1 MSFRDRIKGRYAIE
15 AKLGAGSFGEVY
27 TCWDTK
33 KSRNDDDIKV
43 IKVGLLFFS
52 VRCKFKVI
60 HIGNGAKAQP
70 DANGELQSTSSKK
83 AHEDAQREAKILK
96 KLNHKHIIQFHDS
109 FIAKDDFCIV
119 TEFCDGGDLEAFI
132 NR

>member
-43 IKVGLLFFS
+43 IKVDFFIFQLVVKLRSFTLEMEPKLSLMQMASSSLLH
-52 VRCKFKVI
+52 RRKPMKM
-60 HIGNGAKAQP
+60 
-70 DANGELQSTSSKK
+70 
-83 AHEDAQREAKILK
+83 
-96 KLNHKHIIQFHDS
+96 LNVKR
-109 FIAKDDFCIV
+109 KY
-119 TEFCDGGDLEAFI
+119 
-132 NR
+132 

>member
-43 IKVGLLFFS
+43 IKVSRQFGRFFD
-52 VRCKFKVI
+52 K
-60 HIGNGAKAQP
+60 
-70 DANGELQSTSSKK
+70 T
-83 AHEDAQREAKILK
+83 K
-96 KLNHKHIIQFHDS
+96 KLRS
-109 FIAKDDFCIV
+109 FTLE
-119 TEFCDGGDLEAFI
+119 TEPKLSLMQMVSYSLHRQRKPTKML
-132 NR
+132 NVKRKY